1 MLPAASIT
9 RSRARARIAA
19 GILGSDPDPVVR
31 IRLEREVLHHPG
43 LRGAADQTA
52 LAANPWVQQLAHQQH
67 PDGSWGRFHSQ
78 DTRLKQ
84 KIITTEVGVAR
95 GLALGLDLRHPCLQ
109 KALAYLAGLL
119 RGEIE
124 FPDPPERNDR
134 WPTGARLF
142 TAATL
147 ALLDPAH
154 PLLDEPWAL
163 WVQIAGRTFTSGE
176 YDCEAEIRAHRQ
188 LTGATVEGSYLE
200 LNNKYALALL
210 SAHPAGLPAGLADSL
225 LRWLWQ
231 LPQGIRYLG
240 MPLSQPPMPDS
251 PTALDRWLSSHELL
265 ARFPGW
271 RALASDAIDWLWVQ
285 QRADGLWDFGA
296 RQKSYWAW
304 PLSASWR
311 NPQQRAFDHTTRLL
325 ALLQ

>member
-1 MLPAASIT
+1 VV
-9 RSRARARIAA
+9 ARIAA
-19 GILGSDPDPVVR
+19 EILGSNPDPVVR
-31 IRLEREVLHHPG
+31 MRLEREVLHLPG
-43 LRGAADQTA
+43 LRGAADPTA
-52 LAANPWVQQLAHQQH
+52 LAANPWVQQLASEQH

-78 DTRLKQ
+78 DTRLRQ
-84 KIITTEVGVAR
+84 KIVTTEVGVTR
-95 GLALGLDLRHPCLQ
+95 GLALGLDAHHPCLQ

-119 RGEIE
+119 CGAIE

-147 ALLDPAH
+147 ALLEPAH

-163 WVQIAGRTFTSGE
+163 WAQIAERTFASGE
-176 YDCEAEIRAHRQ
+176 YDAEAEIRAHRQ
-188 LTGATVEGSYLE
+188 LTGATVQDSYLT
-200 LNNKYALALL
+200 LHNKYCLAIL
-210 SAHPAGLPAGLADSL
+210 SARPTGLPAGLADTL

-231 LPQGIRYLG
+231 HPQGIRYLG
-240 MPLSQPPMPDS
+240 MPLSQPPGVAS
-251 PTALDRWLSSHELL
+251 PTAIDRWLSGHELL

-271 RALASDAIDWLWVQ
+271 RALAKDAIDWLWAQ

-311 NPQQRAFDHTTRLL
+311 NPQQRAFDHSTRLL
-325 ALLQ
+325 ALLR